1 MQQDKQHIQDGDGE
15 LWTGISNDEPPMIH
29 AKDKK
34 IIEGELLLK
43 KIQQKSVHWTYFLI
57 MQFLSATDISGK
69 IHTSICTTLNDN
81 FNKTLSMNVFRRP
94 ASA

>member
-1 MQQDKQHIQDGDGE
+1 MMKHQWFRKE
-15 LWTGISNDEPPMIH
+15 S

-34 IIEGELLLK
+34 IIEGELLPK
-43 KIQQKSVHWTYFLI
+43 KQQQKSVHWTYFLI

-94 ASA
+94 AST